1 MKNVFPGLGAGAA
14 LLVAAQAA
22 TQPVY
27 INQGVMNDY
36 PPPQIDATAF
46 INYGTFYVSTAL
58 PYDFQSTLHFTNH
71 GVMSG
76 NPGFFFQT
84 ASSTQAPRPATS
96 FVNDSGAQVSVS
108 SHLIVNAA
116 NIQNRGLLSVGAS
129 GLLELQG
136 QGVDVRHSRL
146 EVRPTIT
153 GGFGDSDSVTET
165 NFTPATGIYD
175 NYWGGLTN
183 ATLNLP
189 NFVTVQND
197 PFSVSVITPAHRVED
212 PFGWGTSR
220 IGFQTT
226 TVGAYTNALTE
237 TNQIIQ
243 AAFVGYDTNM
253 LASRIRFSSLG
264 SETGLQIISAEF
276 TMPMTNS
283 IDGTIRTETLY
294 ISDALGAYTNLVL
307 LNSMD
312 TKSTYRSRN
321 YRVRLSPLQ
330 VFEDGDLGNAPL
342 TSDLFSN
349 QAYSNQTVDIFWS
362 AYSPYVEG
370 GALDATGVE
379 GASVIDLPGRIEIS
393 GRTVDLRDARLR
405 GNSSI
410 RIESTGDVSD
420 TSGTYIDAPNLVF
433 NLTSASGDL
442 LIRDITPDTITRFDG
457 YVFLWSATWTNQSGT
472 TTTNVEEDPANPG
485 TMITNVATN
494 TVDLQ
499 FHAFVV
505 DGQQLGIV
513 REVQT
518 HGFSVHSTNVVVEDN
533 VRAVGPLLLDAE
545 TVTLK
550 GDLTFSGGD
559 GHFAVTN
566 APRLRFLTNE
576 GYFYIAN
583 TANFGQDR
591 AKPYS
596 TFVNRGTVDANA
608 MRVRSDYFENSGRIQ
623 ADGAF
628 ALEGK
633 LGKFQH
639 GRLSAGADVTLAVND
654 LKLNQFTNQTSGS
667 LILSVTNSLADSG
680 WAAGNMLVPA
690 DGLVMLRKPQYG
702 DLLGTAVQSTA
713 PRFAWIE
720 HQWAAED
727 RGATVDGFTNNVAL
741 GSLLLSAGQS
751 GFQQLRGLNTQG
763 RYALY
768 VDYLEFQGYVLD
780 AYRNGNLES
789 VFEVDPNVTI
799 YFAYAPSS
807 TPVEELDGALGGR
820 FRWVRDFA
828 GPRSSVDVLMPSG
841 RTVRINKGL
850 RESITIDSDGDG
862 LANGYD
868 PYPFAEPEVQAIVGT
883 APASKTT
890 IQWMA
895 APQTTYVV
903 EMTTDLAAGEWEVI
917 ATVANPE
924 AFMRTLEA
932 EDVLPE
938 GVSSRYYRVRY
949 NP

>member
-1 MKNVFPGLGAGAA
+1 MKNVLPGLAAGAA

-27 INQGVMNDY
+27 VNQGVMNDY
-36 PPPQIDATAF
+36 PPPQVDATVF
-46 INYGTFYVSTAL
+46 INYGTFSVSSIL
-58 PYDFQSTLHFTNH
+58 PYDFQNTLHFTNNSL
-71 GVMSG
+71 MSG
-76 NPGFFFQT
+76 NPGFLFQT
-84 ASSTQAPRPATS
+84 ASSTAAPRPATS
-96 FVNDSGAQVSVS
+96 FVNNSGAQVRTS
-108 SHLIVNAA
+108 SHLVVNAA
-116 NIQNRGLLSVGAS
+116 NIRNRGLLSVGAS
-129 GLLELQG
+129 GLLELLG
-136 QGVDVRHSRL
+136 ESVDVRHSRL
-146 EVRPTIT
+146 EVRPTIV

-212 PFGWGTSR
+212 PFGWGMSR

-226 TVGAYTNALTE
+226 TVGAYTNAVTE

-243 AAFVGYDTNM
+243 AAFVGYNTNM

-264 SETGLQIISAEF
+264 SETGLQIICAEF

-283 IDGTIRTETLY
+283 IDGSVRTETLY

-307 LNSMD
+307 LTNLD
-312 TKSTYRSRN
+312 TMSTYRPNN
-321 YRVRLSPLQ
+321 YRVSRAPLQ
-330 VFEDGDLGNAPL
+330 VFEDGDLGNASL
-342 TSDLFSN
+342 TAELFSN
-349 QAYSNQTVDIFWS
+349 PAYSNQTVDIFWS

-370 GALDATGVE
+370 GALDAAGVE

-420 TSGTYIDAPNLVF
+420 TTGTYIDAPNLVF

-442 LIRDITPDTITRFDG
+442 LIRDITPDVITRFDG

-472 TTTNVEEDPANPG
+472 TLTNVEEDPANPG

-505 DGQQLGIV
+505 DGRQLGII

-545 TVTLK
+545 SVTLK

-566 APRLRFLTNE
+566 APRLRSLTNE
-576 GYFYIAN
+576 GNFYVAN
-583 TANFGQDR
+583 TATFGQDR
-591 AKPYS
+591 PKPYS
-596 TFVNRGTVDANA
+596 TFVNRGLIDANSL
-608 MRVRSDYFENSGRIQ
+608 RIRSDYFENSGRIS

-628 ALEGK
+628 ALVGR
-633 LGKFQH
+633 LGKFQS
-639 GRLSAGADVTLAVND
+639 GRLSAGGDVTVAVDD
-654 LKLNQFTNQTSGS
+654 LKLNQFTNQVSGS

-680 WAAGNMLVPA
+680 WAAGNLLVPA
-690 DGLVMLRKPQYG
+690 NGLILQRKPKYG

-720 HQWAAED
+720 HYWAAED
-727 RGATVDGFTNNVAL
+727 RGAAVDGFTNNVAL
-741 GSLLLSAGQS
+741 GSLLLSAGQG
-751 GFQQLRGLNTQG
+751 GFQQFHGLNTQG

-768 VDYLEFQGYVLD
+768 VDYLELQGYALE

-789 VFEVDPNVTI
+789 VIEVDPNVTI
-799 YFAYAPSS
+799 YFAYAPAS

-820 FRWVRDFA
+820 LRWVRDFA
-828 GPRSSVDVLMPSG
+828 GPNSSVDVLLPSG
-841 RTVRINKGL
+841 RTVRVNRGL

-868 PYPFAEPEVQAIVGT
+868 PDPLSEPEVQAIVGA

-895 APQTTYVV
+895 APQTTYAV
-903 EMTTDLAAGEWEVI
+903 EMTTDLASGEWTVI
-917 ATVANPE
+917 ATLANPE
-924 AFMRTLEA
+924 GVARVMQA
-932 EDVLPE
+932 EDALPE